1 VNGPFP
7 LWVLDGVQTAACFF
21 CAGFLGENAEQFIRD
36 AGVTEALCIDND
48 GEKLAQMRALYPP
61 TWTFVDADCYRMLDE
76 LSGRKFDLVTVD
88 PQLDQM
94 GDCFAL
100 LSKFRTLGKTLVMG
114 CADPDAA
121 LEAGAVSFTERTDV
135 SFWGVWHG

>member
-1 VNGPFP
+1 MSFP
-7 LWVLDGVQTAACFF
+7 TWTLKDVETAACFF
-21 CAGFLGENAEQFIRD
+21 CAGFLGANAEAFIRD
-36 AGVTEALCIDND
+36 AGVKEALCIDYD
-48 GEKLAQMRALYPP
+48 GEKLAEMRKLYPAS
-61 TWTFVDADCYRMLDE
+61 WTFVEADAYRMLDE
-76 LSGRKFDLVTVD
+76 LHGRRFDLVTAD

-100 LSKFRTLGKTLVMG
+100 LPKFRALGKTLVMG